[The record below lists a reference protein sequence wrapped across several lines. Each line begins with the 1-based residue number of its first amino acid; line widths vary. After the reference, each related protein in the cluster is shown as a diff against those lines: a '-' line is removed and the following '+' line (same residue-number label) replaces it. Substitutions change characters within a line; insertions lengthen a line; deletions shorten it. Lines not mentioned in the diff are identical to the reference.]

1 MIPPSFIQE
10 LLARVDIVEVIDPH
24 VPLKR
29 SGANFSARCPF
40 HSEKTPSFT
49 VSPTKQFYH
58 CFGCGAHGT
67 ALGFLIEY
75 HGMGFIE
82 AVKDLAGR
90 VGLTL
95 PEQAARSRQEAPA
108 ESSDDVQAVLARAAQ
123 FYKGQLKNSERAIA
137 YLKRRGLTGEI
148 AARYA
153 LGYSPDGWQSLADA
167 FPDYKSSPLLAAAGL
182 VVDAAEGRR
191 YDRFRDRI
199 MFPIVNS
206 RGAIVGFGGRVI
218 DAGEPKYLNS
228 PETAV
233 FEKGREL
240 YGLFQARQAIRE
252 AGRVVVVE
260 GYMDVVALAQHGVG
274 YCVATLGTATTPVQ
288 VQKLLRQTD
297 QIVFCFDGDEAGR
310 KAAWRALENSL
321 AALTDGKQLAF
332 LFLPE
337 GEDPDSY
344 VRRQGA
350 ETFEQLLGNSLA
362 LSEFLLQELVRGTDL
377 RTAEGRAKFLQDAK
391 PLVKQ
396 VAAPMFS
403 LMLRKRL
410 SELAGVTQLELDQR
424 FEIKALAPQKAL
436 ERRAAPKP
444 SIVRK
449 LCEML
454 ALRPELARGIDPD
467 GLREASSFTGPELP
481 ALEVQLL
488 GSLIELGRESPHIR
502 GIAEYFRDSPLEG
515 LAQEIETA
523 ALDWEERRL
532 DAEALAVD
540 FTGAWGQL
548 LDRLRRAR
556 IAALLEKGDRSGWT
570 AEDKDLLRSLQQRPP
585 APVPPFIPDQ
595 G

>member
-10 LLARVDIVEVIDPH
+10 LLSRVDIVEVIDPQ

-29 SGANFSARCPF
+29 SGANYSARCPF

-49 VSPTKQFYH
+49 VSPAKQFYH

-82 AVKDLAGR
+82 AVKDLAARAGMS
-90 VGLTL
+90 V
-95 PEQAARSRQEAPA
+95 PEHAARTPEAQG
-108 ESSDDVQAVLARAAQ
+108 ESSDDLHGMLAKAAQ
-123 FYKGQLKNSERAIA
+123 FYKSQLKGSERAIG
-137 YLKRRGLTGEI
+137 YLKRRGLTGEV
-148 AARYA
+148 AARYG
-153 LGYSPDGWQSLADA
+153 LGYSPDGWQSLAA
-167 FPDYKSSPLLAAAGL
+167 AVTDYRTNPLLAAAGL
-182 VVDAAEGRR
+182 VLESTEGRR

-199 MFPIVNS
+199 MFPIVNAQ
-206 RGAIVGFGGRVI
+206 GYIVGFGGRVI

-240 YGLFQARQAIRE
+240 YGLFQARRAIRE
-252 AGRVVVVE
+252 AGMALVVE
-260 GYMDVVALAQHGVG
+260 GYMDVVALAQHGIG
-274 YCVATLGTATTPVQ
+274 YCVATLGTATTPTQ

-297 QIVFCFDGDEAGR
+297 KIVFCFDGDEAGR

-321 AALTDGKQLAF
+321 AAVADGKQLAF
-332 LFLPE
+332 LFLPD

-344 VRRQGA
+344 VRGQG
-350 ETFEQLLGNSLA
+350 THSFEQLLGKALP
-362 LSEFLLQELVRGTDL
+362 LSEFMFQELVRGTDL
-377 RTAEGRAKFLQDAK
+377 RTAEGRAKLLQDAK

-403 LMLRKRL
+403 LVLRKRL
-410 SELAGVTQLELDQR
+410 AELAGVTQSELDQR
-424 FEIKALAPQKAL
+424 YEIKALSPVKGF

-444 SIVRK
+444 SILRK

-454 ALRPELARGIDPD
+454 AFRPELVQRVEVD
-467 GLREASSFTGPELP
+467 GLREASSNPAGDLPPLEL
-481 ALEVQLL
+481 QLL
-488 GSLIELGRESPHIR
+488 NSLIDLGRESPHMK
-502 GIAEYFRDSPLEG
+502 GIAEYFRDTPLYS
-515 LAQEIETA
+515 LAQEVETA
-523 ALDWEERRL
+523 GLGWEERRL
-532 DAEALAVD
+532 DDEALVMD

-548 LDRLRRAR
+548 MDRVRRAR
-556 IAALLEKGDRSGWT
+556 IAALLAKGDRSGWT
-570 AEDKDLLRSLQQRPP
+570 AEDKDLLRSLQQRSAP
-585 APVPPFIPDQ
+585 ASFLPDA